1 MKTDSD
7 NTNLEKAIAKI
18 RCITRAELDERILND
33 GFAALDE
40 AMRSKHSVWRTIFKS
55 RIGRL
60 TIAAVLIIGCLLA
73 AELLLTTTPE
83 KPPPGIEE
91 STDNSLTEA
100 LVQKEPEEV
109 QVLDEKAMAED
120 IKTEFKIELERIED
134 MFAANDIEGLIAML
148 SDHPQEIRLAA
159 ALYLARIGD
168 ERAAETL
175 RKLSSESDDENLAS
189 IFSIVS
195 SSIENRVEEAK
206 KAGQLDAQPSSAI
219 ASKWPL
225 SGWITDAETAEAVID
240 AAVTISSGE
249 NYTAATDANGF
260 YYFENIGQ
268 DGNYKIKITSKE
280 YVGIIEQ
287 QESAVVYL
295 SNDSNQVRNF
305 KLEKAC
311 MIDLLV
317 MDEANEPVSNAQIF
331 ITSPTDTNNIIDMGF
346 EQMTDEKGFL
356 VLGGLG
362 RGIFNFTAIH
372 KIPNVLGNTV
382 GILPDYAPHR
392 VTVKLENPNDIE
404 YKEIVLK
411 KGAEVRGQ
419 VQFEDGS
426 PGSELIVTVQPAWWD
441 LPFELRS
448 YVTEYDGGFELE
460 NITDG
465 TYLIGLMEQ
474 ADGNDI
480 LTFESVLPPKDKPF
494 VIIIPQEPIVADSNI
509 PDFNIPDVNM
519 LDVNLPD
526 INVTDVNI
534 LDFNI
539 PDSNAEQADFEM

>member
-40 AMRSKHSVWRTIFKS
+40 AMRSKHSIWRTIFKS

-60 TIAAVLIIGCLLA
+60 TIAAALIIGCLLA

-83 KPPPGIEE
+83 KPPAGIEE
-91 STDNSLTEA
+91 STDSSLTEA
-100 LVQKEPEEV
+100 LVQKEPEEI
-109 QVLDEKAMAED
+109 QVLDEKAMAEG
-120 IKTEFKIELERIED
+120 IKTELKIELERIED

-159 ALYLARIGD
+159 AIYLAHIGD

-175 RKLSSESDDENLAS
+175 RKLSSESDDEDLAG
-189 IFSIVS
+189 IFSITS
-195 SSIENRVEEAK
+195 SLIENRLEGTKKTQEAK
-206 KAGQLDAQPSSAI
+206 ALQETAFQ
-219 ASKWPL
+219 PL

-240 AAVTISSGE
+240 AVVTISSGE
-249 NYTAATDANGF
+249 NYTATTDANGF
-260 YYFENIGQ
+260 YYFEDVGK

-280 YVGIIEQ
+280 YVGITEQ
-287 QESAVVYL
+287 QELAVVYL
-295 SNDSNQVRNF
+295 SNDSNQIRNF

-331 ITSPTDTNNIIDMGF
+331 IMSPTDTNNIIDTGF

-372 KIPNVLGNTV
+372 KIPNVLENTI

-426 PGSELIVTVQPAWWD
+426 PGSELIVAVQPAWWD

-465 TYLIGLMEQ
+465 TYLIRLMEQ

-480 LTFESVLPPKDKPF
+480 LTFESVLPPKDEPF
-494 VIIIPQEPIVADSNI
+494 VIIIPQEPVVADSNI

-519 LDVNLPD
+519 LDVNLLD
-526 INVTDVNI
+526 TNVTDVNI